1 MRGKGWLYGVL
12 TVAGV
17 AFSNQAVALCG
28 VAATTPAG
36 FGSVSSVAVNT
47 TSQGSSTLNGGL
59 SCGQSLIALG
69 TSDHFYLTISSLT
82 SGMVGPTGDVI
93 GYTVYG
99 NNTTGYPINRNTVFD
114 FGPNGLA
121 TAAGLLTGPGNKSL
135 PLYLGSITGSN
146 VAAGVYTEVLNLAWS
161 WDYCVGLGVGTL
173 CVLRDKNLTPQT
185 RTLTVTMTVTNDC
198 QITAPAISFGSAPVI
213 SGFATVTGQ
222 ANVSCTK
229 GSTYTVGMSDG
240 QNPVG
245 VGGRRRMISGT
256 NYLAYDIFKSAGT
269 TRWGS
274 VGAARRD
281 SSTAEIN
288 PGNGLGTGVGVGSQV
303 YNYNAKIYTD
313 QATPPAGAYI
323 DNVVLDVNF

>member
-1 MRGKGWLYGVL
+1 MRGRTCLYSL
-12 TVAGV
+12 LALAGLGLS
-17 AFSNQAVALCG
+17 APALAVCG

-36 FGSVSSVAVNT
+36 FGSVSSVTVNT
-47 TSQGSSTLNGGL
+47 ASQSSSTLNGGL

-69 TSDHFYLTISSLT
+69 TNDHFYLTISSLT
-82 SGMVGPTGDVI
+82 AGMVGPTGDVI

-99 NNTTGYPINRNTVFD
+99 NNTTSFPIARNALFD

-121 TAAGLLTGPGNKSL
+121 TSAGLLTGPGNKSL

-161 WDYCVGLGVGTL
+161 WDYCIGLGVGSL
-173 CVLRDKNLTPQT
+173 CVLRDRNLTPQT

-222 ANVSCTK
+222 ASVSCTK
-229 GSTYTVGMSDG
+229 GSAYTVGMSDG
-240 QNPVG
+240 QNAVS
-245 VGGRRRMISGT
+245 VGGRRRMLSGA
-256 NYLAYDIFKSAGT
+256 NYLSYDIFKSAGT

-274 VGAARRD
+274 VGTARRD

-288 PGNGLGTGVGVGSQV
+288 PGNGLGTGTGVGSQV
-303 YNYNAKIYTD
+303 FRYNAKIYTD
-313 QATPPAGAYI
+313 QTTPPAGTYV
-323 DNVVLDVNF
+323 DNVVLDVGF